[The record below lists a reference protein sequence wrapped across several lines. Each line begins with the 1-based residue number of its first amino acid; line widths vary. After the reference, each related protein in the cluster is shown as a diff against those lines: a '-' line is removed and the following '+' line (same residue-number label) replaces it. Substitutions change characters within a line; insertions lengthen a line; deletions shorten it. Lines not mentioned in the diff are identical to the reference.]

1 MFNEQIKE
9 IISNWLTKEK
19 YKISIRIEV
28 NTGAIIIVTK
38 NGIALT
44 FYTDDNNIFVSYLG
58 GSKKIGELTNENLL
72 EE

>member
-58 GSKKIGELTNENLL
+58 GSKKIGEFTNENLL